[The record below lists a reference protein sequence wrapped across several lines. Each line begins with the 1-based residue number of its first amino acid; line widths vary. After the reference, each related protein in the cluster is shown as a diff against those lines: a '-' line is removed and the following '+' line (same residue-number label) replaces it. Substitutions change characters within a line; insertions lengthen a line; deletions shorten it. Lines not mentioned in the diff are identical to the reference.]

1 MSRSTTLLKIADRK
15 GQTCL
20 HVAAASGHFEMV
32 QVLLGQGSDFTSTD
46 KVNYELQSLYLL
58 VDRNSNYGQKK
69 NYSYSGLCYWK

>member
-46 KVNYELQSLYLL
+46 KVNYELQSSHLPDNPLKAIVYI
-58 VDRNSNYGQKK
+58 
-69 NYSYSGLCYWK
+69 

>member
-1 MSRSTTLLKIADRK
+1 MKIADRK

-46 KVNYELQSLYLL
+46 KVNYELQSHELL
-58 VDRNSNYGQKK
+58 VDRNSYYGTKICE
-69 NYSYSGLCYWK
+69 YRY